1 MTVEDNSQCL
11 SKCEGIH
18 APGYTANENT
28 KSGMKM
34 GMKKQSDQYNK
45 FIGIY
50 DYTNFEGTFKNH
62 LQLIKQC
69 MFRI

>member
-1 MTVEDNSQCL
+1 MLQDIQQMKIS
-11 SKCEGIH
+11 
-18 APGYTANENT
+18 T
-28 KSGMKM
+28 KSGMKKR
-34 GMKKQSDQYNK
+34 MKKQSDQYNK